1 MSLTAKQIHDAHPT
15 YKMNCT
21 DTHTHKKGPPK
32 EATTGNVTAGTT
44 ITVYGEEERTKGR
57 IRCRAGA
64 HPSTGKPTT
73 TATDETSPTPPEAGH
88 HQESTNHAHRPAR
101 HTEEE
106 PNEKQHVCRTRRK
119 LYRGGQPEED
129 PCHPNNGAPHGV
141 MTPRWHLQ
149 QDHDAEASLPP
160 DPWI

>member
-73 TATDETSPTPPEAGH
+73 TATDETTPPSQTPPEADH
-88 HQESTNHAHRPAR
+88 HQKSTNKAHKPASNIKG
-101 HTEEE
+101 T
-106 PNEKQHVCRTRRK
+106 PN
-119 LYRGGQPEED
+119 
-129 PCHPNNGAPHGV
+129 
-141 MTPRWHLQ
+141 
-149 QDHDAEASLPP
+149 
-160 DPWI
+160 